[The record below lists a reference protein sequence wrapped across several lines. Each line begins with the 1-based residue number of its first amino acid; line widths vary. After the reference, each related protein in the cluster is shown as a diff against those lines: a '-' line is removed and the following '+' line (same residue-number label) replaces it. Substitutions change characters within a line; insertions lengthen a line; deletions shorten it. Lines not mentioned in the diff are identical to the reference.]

1 MPAHPL
7 MEEAMTILT
16 LWSLCAL
23 LIPAI
28 HLPTALL
35 VDGRIA
41 LGTWT
46 RLFLGLFMLL
56 GPLGLLLELW
66 LLAAVLSD
74 LHAELRRAPRP
85 RHRVG
90 RSWVAVPRRSLAKG
104 SGLS

>member
-1 MPAHPL
+1 
-7 MEEAMTILT
+7 MTILT
-16 LWSLCAL
+16 LWSLCAA

-28 HLPTALL
+28 HLAAALL

-56 GPLGLLLELW
+56 GPLGLLLEFW
-66 LLAAVLSD
+66 LLAAVLAD
-74 LHAELRRAPRP
+74 LYATLRRTPQSRQRA
-85 RHRVG
+85 G
-90 RSWVAVPRRSLAKG
+90 RSWAAFPRRSLAKG